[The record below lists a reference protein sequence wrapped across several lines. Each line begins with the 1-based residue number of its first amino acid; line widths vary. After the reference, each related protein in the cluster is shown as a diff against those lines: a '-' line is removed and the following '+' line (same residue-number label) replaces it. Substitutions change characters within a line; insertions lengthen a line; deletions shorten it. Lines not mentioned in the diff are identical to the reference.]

1 MLTNATIL
9 VVDDHQIVYNG
20 IKLIVQNSS
29 EQYILEH
36 CYNGDEAYDLIRNN
50 NYDLVILDVNLPDTD
65 TLQLVQLLL
74 VLKPKLRIL
83 IFSMSPLEMYA
94 KRFLK
99 LGTYGYLSKQS
110 NSDVFLSAVKQVLN
124 GEKYISKEVATIL
137 SEDLIHG
144 RNEDVFSKLSD
155 REIEIMG
162 YLLKGMGGTAISKI
176 TNLHTSTIGTHKNHI
191 FEKLGV
197 NNVIELKE
205 LAQLHKY
212 I

>member
-1 MLTNATIL
+1 MSINASIL
-9 VVDDHQIVYNG
+9 VVDDHQIVFNG
-20 IKLIVQNSS
+20 IKLIIQNSK
-29 EQYILEH
+29 EHYALEH
-36 CYNGDEAYDLIRNN
+36 CYNGDEAYDLIKNT

-74 VLKPKLRIL
+74 VLKPTLKIL
-83 IFSMSPLEMYA
+83 IFSMSPIEMYA

-99 LGTYGYLSKQS
+99 LGVFGYLSKQAS
-110 NSDVFLSAVKQVLN
+110 SEEFLKAVKQVLK
-124 GEKYISKEVATIL
+124 GDKYISNEVATIL

-144 RNEDVFSKLSD
+144 RNENVFAKLSD

-191 FEKLGV
+191 YEKLGV

-212 I
+212 Q

>member
-1 MLTNATIL
+1 MSINASIL
-9 VVDDHQIVYNG
+9 VVDDHQIVFNG
-20 IKLIVQNSS
+20 IKLIVQNSR
-29 EQYILEH
+29 EQYHLEH
-36 CYNGDEAYDLIRNN
+36 CYNGDEACDLIKHA

-74 VLKPKLRIL
+74 VLKPKLKIL

-99 LGTYGYLSKQS
+99 LGTFGYLSKQS
-110 NSDVFLSAVKQVLN
+110 SSEEFLRAVKQVLN
-124 GEKYISKEVATIL
+124 GEKYISKEVAVIL
-137 SEDLIHG
+137 SEDLIYG
-144 RNEDVFSKLSD
+144 REENVFAKLTD

-162 YLLKGMGGTAISKI
+162 YLLKGLGGTAISKI

-191 FEKLGV
+191 YEKLGV
-197 NNVIELKE
+197 NNIIELKE

-212 I
+212 K